1 MKKVLLSICFLAC
14 AVAVMA
20 EKNTGRVLA
29 SEAKGQIQNHQNF
42 LEFQVLPL
50 LQGIKD
56 EKVELN
62 DENFTDPSIL
72 KMAQEHD
79 SDGDGALDQNER
91 DSVTS
96 VGLSGKGIQDP
107 SGLYYFRKI
116 KWLNLNENRI
126 RNIELKNFPELEEL
140 YMNNNQLEALNGN
153 YNTRLYEVTLLG
165 NYNLKGSLRFVNSPN
180 LKLLHCGDT
189 RLEEIDLSENGALE
203 SFSASHTPTLRT
215 IIYPKAQKS
224 AKPLLVSSDDLYAQD
239 FGEKGKH
246 LRWMICQ
253 SGEDERYLEEN
264 EQYLESYGLTLK
276 SSWEANEYTI
286 EYQIPKEASFADPDR
301 VIMEGK
307 TGDSIQL
314 PEMEIKEGYH
324 FVKWVSNKG
333 TIQGNEFEYT
343 PERKDETV
351 RITYVVEEDRPVI
364 PDYIKINFQP
374 GAENV
379 YGTMESM
386 KAYNGKRFY
395 FPQNRY
401 EKEGYA
407 FQGWRLVNGQSI
419 YRAGGSV
426 YVSGQTQ
433 DIEVTAVWEKIK
445 GVLIIGQKE
454 KEIVQ
459 QYTLSQED
467 LAAQEKEGYKF
478 LHWERNGKKV
488 NEGDLVKVMSCGETI
503 RLIPV
508 YEKKEADLTA
518 ESAEEEKKSDL
529 TAESAEEKAPSVSN
543 ISTEQTTAVKDNIS
557 KKKITKVSVSKI
569 SQQTYQNRPVTVKPV
584 LKDGGQILREG
595 KDYKITYYNNKGP
608 GTAKIRWTGIGQ
620 YTGMIER
627 SFTIRPKTPS
637 VKVQTGKK
645 SITVSGSSKKVS
657 GYQISYSTSK
667 TKNFKSV
674 TSGKKYKI
682 KNLKSKKTY
691 YVKVRAYKTV
701 QGKKIYSQYSKLIKV
716 RVK

>member
-1 MKKVLLSICFLAC
+1 MKKVLFSICLLAC
-14 AVAVMA
+14 AAAVTA
-20 EKNTGRVLA
+20 GKNTGRALA
-29 SEAKGQIQNHQNF
+29 SEAKGKIQNNQNF
-42 LEFQVLPL
+42 PEFQVLSL
-50 LQGIKD
+50 LQETKD

-62 DENFTDPSIL
+62 DVNFTDPSIL

-91 DSVTS
+91 DSVTF

-126 RNIELKNFPELEEL
+126 RNIELKNFPDLEEL

-165 NYNLKGSLRFVNSPN
+165 NYNLKGNLCFTNSPN

-189 RLEEIDLSENGALE
+189 RLEKIDLSENGALE

-215 IIYPKAQKS
+215 IIYPKTQKS

-239 FGEKGKH
+239 FGEKGRH
-246 LRWMICQ
+246 LRWMIYQ
-253 SGEDERYLEEN
+253 AGQDEQYLEEN

-276 SSWEANEYTI
+276 SSWETNEYTI
-286 EYQIPKEASFADPDR
+286 EYQIPEEASFVDPDG
-301 VIMEGK
+301 VVMKGK
-307 TGDSIQL
+307 AGDSIHL

-324 FVKWVSNKG
+324 FVKWVSHKG
-333 TIQGNEFEYT
+333 TIQKNEFQYI
-343 PERKDETV
+343 PEKKDETV
-351 RITYVVEEDRPVI
+351 RITYVVEKDRPII
-364 PDYIKINFQP
+364 PDHVKINFQP
-374 GAENV
+374 GADNV

-395 FPQNRY
+395 FPQSRY
-401 EKEGYA
+401 EKEGYV

-419 YRAGGSV
+419 YRAGESV

-454 KEIVQ
+454 KEIMQ
-459 QYTLSQED
+459 QYTLSKED
-467 LAAQEKEGYKF
+467 LLPQEKEGYKF
-478 LHWERNGKKV
+478 LHWERDGEKV
-488 NEGDLVKVMSCGETI
+488 SEGDLVKVISSGEII

-508 YEKKEADLTA
+508 YEQEKSNLTA
-518 ESAEEEKKSDL
+518 EEEEEKNANSA
-529 TAESAEEKAPSVSN
+529 AESSEEKTPLVSN
-543 ISTEQTTAVKDNIS
+543 VSAESTTAAKDKIS
-557 KKKITKVSVSKI
+557 KKKITKISISKI
-569 SQQTYQNRPVTVKPV
+569 SQQTYQNRPVTIKPV
-584 LKDGGQILREG
+584 LKDGSQVLKEG

-645 SITVSGSSKKVS
+645 SITVSGSSAKVS
-657 GYQISYSTSK
+657 GYQISYSANK
-667 TKNFKSV
+667 KKNFKLAVSK
-674 TSGKKYKI
+674 KKYKI
-682 KNLKSKKTY
+682 KNLKSKRTY